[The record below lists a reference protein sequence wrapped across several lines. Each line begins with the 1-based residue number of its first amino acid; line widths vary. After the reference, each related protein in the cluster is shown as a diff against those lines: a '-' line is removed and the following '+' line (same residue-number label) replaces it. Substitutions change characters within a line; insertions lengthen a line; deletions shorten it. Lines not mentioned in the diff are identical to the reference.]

1 MGGVACRSSAII
13 ISGLDEV
20 IFSDIDCGAR
30 AGGLPGFFLGPGT
43 FREDV
48 ELSLEALLVEV

>member
-43 FREDV
+43 FRED
-48 ELSLEALLVEV
+48 AAG